1 MTDNNYDKNC
11 ATRRPGFEDK
21 VLKIVASQGFIS
33 KSQAERLK
41 VQFST
46 EEVTNEQSKESTTEG

>member
-21 VLKIVASQGFIS
+21 VLKIVARQGFIS
-33 KSQAERLK
+33 KSQVERLK

-46 EEVTNEQSKESTTEG
+46 EEVNVDEE